1 MMKREKEEAFI
12 EAVRDGSPKMYR
24 VALGFLHS
32 PQDAQDAVS
41 DAIEAAWKN
50 LGRIRRSEAIPAYL
64 IRCTINTARTVL
76 RKRRRLEP
84 LEPYRNTLAAGETGD
99 PIVYYLSGM
108 KERDQLILILRYQ
121 ENLGEADIASIL
133 RIPRGTV
140 ASRIHTLLERIRKEI
155 TWEEDQ
161 HGKQKK

>member
-50 LGRIRRSEAIPAYL
+50 LGRIRFDQGGVVGVVGYFLVFLGPIAAILFIGYWISRMSE
-64 IRCTINTARTVL
+64 
-76 RKRRRLEP
+76 KRR
-84 LEPYRNTLAAGETGD
+84 NKA
-99 PIVYYLSGM
+99 
-108 KERDQLILILRYQ
+108 K
-121 ENLGEADIASIL
+121 
-133 RIPRGTV
+133 
-140 ASRIHTLLERIRKEI
+140 
-155 TWEEDQ
+155 
-161 HGKQKK
+161 

>member
-1 MMKREKEEAFI
+1 MMNELFYRDPYCREF
-12 EAVRDGSPKMYR
+12 
-24 VALGFLHS
+24 
-32 PQDAQDAVS
+32 DAVCVSCEKTKRGWEVILEDTAFYPEGGGQPS
-41 DAIEAAWKN
+41 DRGTLNGIPVKDVRTKN
-50 LGRIRRSEAIPAYL
+50 GEIVHM
-64 IRCTINTARTVL
+64 TA
-76 RKRRRLEP
+76 EP
-84 LEPYRNTLAAGETGD
+84 LAAGETGD

-155 TWEEDQ
+155 TWEEDH
-161 HGKQKK
+161 HGKQNE

>member
-1 MMKREKEEAFI
+1 MKCEKEETFI

-64 IRCTINTARTVL
+64 IRCTINAARTVL

-108 KERDQLILILRYQ
+108 KERDQLLLILKYQ
-121 ENLGEADIASIL
+121 EELRDAEIGSIL
-133 RIPRGTV
+133 HMTRGGV
-140 ASRIHTLLERIRKEI
+140 SSQISRLLKKLR
-155 TWEEDQ
+155 EEMEEHD
-161 HGKQKK
+161 